1 MTEKYKIE
9 TLNRYAKFL
18 GFGKV
23 HTVHD
28 HDTGLHAIVAIHN
41 TDAGPA
47 IGGCRLHH
55 YDSPNKALYDCLRL
69 SYMMTMKAAICDL
82 PHGGA
87 KSVIIKP
94 KNIPSRSELFK
105 SFGRFVNQ
113 LQGDYVTACDV
124 GTNLSDMA
132 SIATQTRYVTNAGH
146 TNTQLSDPAP
156 HTARGVFLGIQAA
169 VEFHLKKHSLNGV
182 HVVIQGAGNVGYKLA
197 ELLLENGA
205 RVSVAD
211 NNPAILNS
219 ITDQLD
225 VDVVACDQVYDVPCD
240 VFAPCALGGTIN
252 FATIQRLNTK
262 IIAGSAN
269 NQLTHRQVIHL
280 IDKKG
285 ILYAPDYVIN
295 SGGLISAA
303 TLYDKGDVNHSSAKI
318 DQLKETLYSLY
329 EQAAVQGKSTVDIA
343 FDIATQKI
351 KNNKTSLQGRRNEFI
366 GFR

>member
-47 IGGCRLHH
+47 SAVAVCIITTPQQSAVRLFTLV
-55 YDSPNKALYDCLRL
+55 LYDDHE
-69 SYMMTMKAAICDL
+69 SSICDL

-169 VEFHLKKHSLNGV
+169 VEFHLHSLNGV

-197 ELLLENGA
+197 ELLLENSA

-262 IIAGSAN
+262 IMAGSAN

-295 SGGLISAA
+295 SAG
-303 TLYDKGDVNHSSAKI
+303 
-318 DQLKETLYSLY
+318 
-329 EQAAVQGKSTVDIA
+329 
-343 FDIATQKI
+343 
-351 KNNKTSLQGRRNEFI
+351 
-366 GFR
+366 